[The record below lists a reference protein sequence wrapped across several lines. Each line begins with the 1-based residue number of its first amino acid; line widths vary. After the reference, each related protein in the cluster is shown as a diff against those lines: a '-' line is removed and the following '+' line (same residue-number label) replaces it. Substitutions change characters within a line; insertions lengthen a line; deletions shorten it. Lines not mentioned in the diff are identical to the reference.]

1 MNEVYGKKKSYPNI
15 SYYYNGYME
24 DKDNHQSPLQNKKKS
39 NRTCVNTQVNKKD
52 ALQFLDD
59 EIEAQRDDG
68 FLTFRLRN

>member
-1 MNEVYGKKKSYPNI
+1 
-15 SYYYNGYME
+15 ME

-59 EIEAQRDDG
+59 EIEAQRDDE